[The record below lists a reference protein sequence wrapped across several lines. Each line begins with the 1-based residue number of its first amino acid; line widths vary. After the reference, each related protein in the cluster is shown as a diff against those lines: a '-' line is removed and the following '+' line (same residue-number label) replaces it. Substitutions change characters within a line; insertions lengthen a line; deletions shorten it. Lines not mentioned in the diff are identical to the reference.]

1 MRRTDWLVWPSEALK
16 REERRAEARLAHG
29 IQRLDEAKRYHLN
42 TLTREQHGLHRHL
55 IALNTGNR
63 WRGLNSVGS
72 RPSNHDLTHP
82 AVSYSKTRLPIIP
95 PADRETNRHRS
106 GKPQSICS
114 LQARVQD
121 FLSSGENRA
130 DNATMP
136 VCLPDLK
143 PRPPSSMLPP
153 ANPERENKAGDRDG
167 QNKKHRAR
175 GREGL
180 RSALETRGFSS
191 KDSQRENDQIVASY
205 TEKEEEMTV
214 TIPYSTPLS
223 PLSDTHASDG
233 QLRMVHTLP
242 NFVQALAEARK
253 ARYIR
258 YRGHPLCERE
268 LSIREIFSSNSKD
281 TNNTH

>member
-1 MRRTDWLVWPSEALK
+1 MRRTDWLVWPSEAQR

-42 TLTREQHGLHRHL
+42 TLTREQHALHRHL
-55 IALNTGNR
+55 IALKTGNR
-63 WRGLNSVGS
+63 WRGLNTVGS
-72 RPSNHDLTHP
+72 RPSNHDLSHP

-130 DNATMP
+130 DNATVP

-143 PRPPSSMLPP
+143 PQPPCMLPP
-153 ANPERENKAGDRDG
+153 ATPERENKAGDREG
-167 QNKKHRAR
+167 QNKKHRDR
-175 GREGL
+175 RREGQ
-180 RSALETRGFSS
+180 RSALETQGFRS
-191 KDSQRENDQIVASY
+191 KDSQRENDQIGARY
-205 TEKEEEMTV
+205 TEKGEEMNV

-223 PLSDTHASDG
+223 PLSDTHAPDG

-242 NFVQALAEARK
+242 DFVQALTEARK

-258 YRGHPLCERE
+258 HRGQPLCERE
-268 LSIREIFSSNSKD
+268 LSVREIFSSNSRD
-281 TNNTH
+281 THTTH